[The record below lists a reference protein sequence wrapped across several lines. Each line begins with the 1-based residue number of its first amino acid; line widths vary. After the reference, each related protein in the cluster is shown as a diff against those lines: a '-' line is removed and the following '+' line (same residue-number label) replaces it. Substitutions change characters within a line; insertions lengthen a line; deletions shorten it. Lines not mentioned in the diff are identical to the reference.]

1 MQHSFLGHS
10 HTPNSICRDF
20 ERAHAVVA
28 KVDLVEGVT
37 GGVRLHVLLVTCI
50 TRLH

>member
-1 MQHSFLGHS
+1 
-10 HTPNSICRDF
+10 
-20 ERAHAVVA
+20 
-28 KVDLVEGVT
+28 VEGVT